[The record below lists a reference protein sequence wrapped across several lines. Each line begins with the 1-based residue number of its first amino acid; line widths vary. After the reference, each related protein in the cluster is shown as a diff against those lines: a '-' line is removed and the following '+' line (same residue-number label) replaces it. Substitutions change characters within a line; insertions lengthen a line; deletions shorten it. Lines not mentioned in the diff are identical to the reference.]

1 MPLQFFLCLSVIAY
15 GVSLVVAVDIKLTS
29 ILRMQFFLCLS
40 VIADGVSL
48 VVAVD
53 LIKAS
58 ASSLQAQQ
66 V

>member
-1 MPLQFFLCLSVIAY
+1 MQFFLCLSVIAY

-29 ILRMQFFLCLS
+29 ILSMQFFLCLS

-53 LIKAS
+53 WT
-58 ASSLQAQQ
+58 
-66 V
+66 